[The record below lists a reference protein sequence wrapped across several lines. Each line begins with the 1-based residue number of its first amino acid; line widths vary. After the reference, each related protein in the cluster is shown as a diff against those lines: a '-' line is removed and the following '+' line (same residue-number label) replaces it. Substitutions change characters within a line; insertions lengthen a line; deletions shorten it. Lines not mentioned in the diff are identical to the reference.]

1 MRNARKAAIGYA
13 TYAIGRRVVRRAVKR
28 KARSVIDRALRTPV
42 APVRRRK
49 PVVGAAAAA
58 AAALTAV
65 GVVAIRRRRSI
76 DATLAS

>member
-28 KARSVIDRALRTPV
+28 KARSVVDRALRTP
-42 APVRRRK
+42 APPVRRRK

-58 AAALTAV
+58 ALTAI
-65 GVVAIRRRRSI
+65 GVVAIRRRRSST
-76 DATLAS
+76 DATLAA